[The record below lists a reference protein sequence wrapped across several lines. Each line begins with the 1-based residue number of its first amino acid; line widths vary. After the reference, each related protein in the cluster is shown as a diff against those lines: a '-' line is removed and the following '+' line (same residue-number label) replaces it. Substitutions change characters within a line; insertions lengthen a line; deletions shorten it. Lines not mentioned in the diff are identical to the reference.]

1 MAFWNRGEC
10 ILFFFFFSSRRRHT
24 RSDRDWSSDVCSS
37 DLATRSTSTTQLGS
51 LSEARRYGG
60 GAAAALAGTVR
71 CAGFCSRL
79 QRPGQ
84 CLVGREGASSSFA
97 DYKLRLSKVIDI
109 RGAHA
114 VAARVAKCRPGGLS
128 FSPPAPRQV
137 GRWCGAVQTTTP
149 TASAAPQ

>member
-1 MAFWNRGEC
+1 MAAEQ
-10 ILFFFFFSSRRRHT
+10 RRRWPEL
-24 RSDRDWSSDVCSS
+24 SD
-37 DLATRSTSTTQLGS
+37 AQAF
-51 LSEARRYGG
+51 AR
-60 GAAAALAGTVR
+60 V
-71 CAGFCSRL
+71 F
-79 QRPGQ
+79 
-84 CLVGREGASSSFA
+84 SSFA

-149 TASAAPQ
+149 TASAAPQAGGWHRLVRDHAATL